1 MKIAFLLAPLCLS
14 ACVSACVSVSVPNL
28 VSDSVK
34 VTKDAYKS
42 VTEKKSDGKNKASK
56 VFTHAYIAKEN
67 QTILEIKQS
76 CIQEAA
82 QKLKDMS
89 GMDLPYTVS
98 ENEISSIYNRTVA
111 NCKLVVES

>member
-1 MKIAFLLAPLCLS
+1 MKIAFLIAPLSLT
-14 ACVSACVSVSVPNL
+14 ACVSVSVPNL

-42 VTEKKSDGKNKASK
+42 VMEKNSDAKNKAAK
-56 VFTHAYIAKEN
+56 VFTHSYLAKDK

-89 GMDLPYTVS
+89 GRDFAFTVS
-98 ENEISSIYNRTVA
+98 ENEITTINDMTVA
-111 NCKLVVES
+111 NCKLLVEG